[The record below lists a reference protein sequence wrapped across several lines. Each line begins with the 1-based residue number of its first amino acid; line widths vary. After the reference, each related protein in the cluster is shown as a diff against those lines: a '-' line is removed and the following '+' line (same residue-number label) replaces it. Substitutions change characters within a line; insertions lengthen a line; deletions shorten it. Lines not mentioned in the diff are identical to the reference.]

1 MLSLVKVVKKNDL
14 QLEKPAYRLRQTV
27 SYAAKVPAPYLVLS
41 YPLKSLKLHPSWS
54 DIFKRLATGEF
65 ICLDEIISR
74 AVHSVPD
81 KVEFFL
87 DELVRKGFLERRGV
101 GHLSTYPFVSIIIPV
116 RNRPQDLKA
125 CLKSL
130 VEQDYPPDKLEII
143 VVDDASTDE
152 TPQIAANF
160 PVRLLTLRQNKQAP
174 YCRNLAARK
183 ARGDILAFID
193 SDCLA
198 TPLWLRELVP
208 AFKEPVLGAV
218 GGAVGSYYDT
228 SGLDRYEKV
237 QSSLNMGSWP
247 RRSTKTNPF
256 FYLPSCNLLVR
267 RTLFLSLK
275 GFNEKLVVGEDVDL
289 CWRICD
295 REFDIEYRPVG
306 KVYHKHRNRL
316 WSFCARRFDYGTSE
330 PMLQQLHPEKRK
342 QLVFAPVASVFWS
355 IVIFALIVKAVPL
368 LASGAIIWFAEA
380 LNKFA
385 AIKSRGIPIKFVSLL
400 ISVIRSY
407 LALFYHCCDFVSRY
421 YLIGTIVVFPLL
433 PLAAAIIAGMHLTAG
448 LVQYFVKK
456 PRLNPI
462 SFLFY
467 FSMEQMSYQ
476 LGVWWGCF
484 RKLAFNPV
492 NPRVATKVPVE
503 DS

>member
-1 MLSLVKVVKKNDL
+1 MLLLVKVVKKNSL
-14 QLEKPAYRLRQTV
+14 QLEKPAYRLRETV
-27 SYAAKVPAPYLVLS
+27 SYAAKLPAPYLVLS
-41 YPLKSLKLHPSWS
+41 YPLKSLKLHPSWT

-101 GHLSTYPFVSIIIPV
+101 GHLSTYPLVSIIIPV
-116 RNRPQDLKA
+116 RNRSQDLKA

-130 VEQDYPPDKLEII
+130 VELDYPPDKLEII

-160 PVRLLTLRQNKQAP
+160 PVHLLTLRQNKQAP

-198 TPLWLRELVP
+198 APLWVRELVP
-208 AFKEPVLGAV
+208 AFKDPVIGAV
-218 GGAVGSYYDT
+218 GGAVGSYYNT
-228 SGLDRYEKV
+228 RGLDRYEKV

-275 GFNEKLVVGEDVDL
+275 GFNKKLVVGEDVDL

-306 KVYHKHRNRL
+306 KIYHKHRNRL
-316 WSFCARRFDYGTSE
+316 RSFCARRFDYGTSE
-330 PMLQQLHPEKRK
+330 PILQRLHPEKRK
-342 QLVFAPVASVFWS
+342 QLVFAPGASVFWS
-355 IVIFALIVKAVPL
+355 IVIVALIVKSAPL

-380 LNKFA
+380 LSKFA
-385 AIKSRGIPIKFVSLL
+385 AIKCRGIPIKFVSLL

-421 YLIGTIVVFPLL
+421 YLIGSIAVFPLF

-467 FSMEQMSYQ
+467 FSMEQLSYQ

-484 RKLAFNPV
+484 RKLTFNPV
-492 NPRVATKVPVE
+492 NPRVTTKVPVKE
-503 DS
+503 S

>member
-1 MLSLVKVVKKNDL
+1 MGKSKDNSHKFKKL
-14 QLEKPAYRLRQTV
+14 TYRLRRTV
-27 SYAAKVPAPYLVLS
+27 TYHESERGSHLVLS
-41 YPLKSLKLHPSWS
+41 YPLKSLKLHPSWT

-65 ICLDEIISR
+65 ICLDKILSR
-74 AVHSVPD
+74 AVHSDPD

-101 GHLSTYPFVSIIIPV
+101 GPLSTYPFVSIIIPV

-125 CLKSL
+125 CLESL
-130 VEQDYPPDKLEII
+130 VEQNYPPDKLEII

-152 TPQIAANF
+152 TPKIAANF
-160 PVRLLTLRQNKQAP
+160 PVRLIELKQNKQAP

-198 TPLWLRELVP
+198 APLWLRELVP
-208 AFKEPVLGAV
+208 AFNEPVIGAV
-218 GGAVGSYYDT
+218 GGAVDSYYDT
-228 SGLDRYEKV
+228 KGLDRYEKV

-247 RRSTKTNPF
+247 QRSTKTNPF
-256 FYLPSCNLLVR
+256 FYLPTCNLLVR
-267 RTLFLSLK
+267 RTLFLSLE
-275 GFNEKLVVGEDVDL
+275 GFNEDLVVGEDVDL
-289 CWRICD
+289 CWRICN

-316 WSFCARRFDYGTSE
+316 RSFCARRFDYGTSE
-330 PMLQQLHPEKRK
+330 PMLQRLHPEKSK
-342 QLVFAPVASVFWS
+342 QLVFAPAASVFWS
-355 IVIFALIVKAVPL
+355 IVILALIVKSAPL
-368 LASGAIIWFAEA
+368 LASGAIIWFAET
-380 LNKFA
+380 LSKFA
-385 AIKSRGIPIKFVSLL
+385 AIKHRGIPIKFVSVLV
-400 ISVIRSY
+400 SVIRTY
-407 LALFYHCCDFVSRY
+407 LALFYHCCAFVSRY
-421 YLIGTIVVFPLL
+421 YLIGSIAVFPLL
-433 PLAAAIIAGMHLTAG
+433 PSAAAIIAGMHLTAG
-448 LVQYFVKK
+448 MVQYFIKK

-467 FSMEQMSYQ
+467 FSMEQLSYQ

-492 NPRVATKVPVE
+492 NPRVTTKVSVKE
-503 DS
+503 S